1 MRRIYI
7 GPGRSSRVIVPL
19 IVGTL
24 AGVALG
30 IVSGLVPGVHANTM
44 AGLLLSVAPLLV
56 GILGT
61 PVLAAALVAALIT
74 HTFLDCVP
82 STFLGVPDADTAV
95 MVLPAHAL
103 CLEGRGAE
111 AVRIS
116 AFGSASAVVWAL
128 PFCLLFLVLLP
139 ALQPAIDWGIG
150 LLLLAVAC
158 YLVVFSESPE
168 WAAGVFLVSGL
179 LGLFTF
185 RYAFLAWNGGDAVLM
200 PLLSG
205 LFGVAVLLSAS
216 GGAMPPQKKGGA
228 VPLTRAF
235 VRCSCAGSVAG
246 AIVGWLPGLSSATAN
261 AVLASAIDYGDDRA
275 GFILATSAANTA
287 NAFLGLAAL
296 YALGRMRNGV
306 MVALGTLDLPPFS
319 FLLFAAVLSAAVAFG
334 VTMLFSGTAG
344 LFARVPLGP
353 LNAAVILF
361 VTLLSFVLCGPFGLF
376 ILAAA
381 TLLGRVPALVEVR
394 RVSCMGAIMV
404 PVILSSLGIPVL

>member
-1 MRRIYI
+1 M
-7 GPGRSSRVIVPL
+7 IVPL
-19 IVGTL
+19 VIGTL

-56 GILGT
+56 GTLGT
-61 PVLAAALVAALIT
+61 PVLAAALVGALIA

-116 AFGSASAVVWAL
+116 AFGSAGAVVWAL
-128 PFCLLFLVLLP
+128 PICLIFLVLLP
-139 ALQPAIDWGIG
+139 SLQPAIDWGIG

-168 WAAGVFLVSGL
+168 WAAGTFLVSGL

-185 RYAFLAWNGGDAVLM
+185 RYAFLAWNGGGAVLM

-216 GGAMPPQKKGGA
+216 GGTMPPQKKGGA
-228 VPLTRAF
+228 IPLTREF

-246 AIVGWLPGLSSATAN
+246 AVVGWLPGLSSATAN

-275 GFILATSAANTA
+275 GFIMATSAANTA

-319 FLLFAAVLSAAVAFG
+319 HLLFAAVLASALAFG
-334 VTMLFSGTAG
+334 ATVLLSDMAG
-344 LFARVPLGP
+344 IFARVPLGP
-353 LNAAVILF
+353 LNSAVILF
-361 VTLLSFVLCGPFGLF
+361 VTLLSFALCGPFGLF
-376 ILAAA
+376 ILVVA
-381 TLLGRVPALVEVR
+381 TLIGRVPALVEVR
-394 RVSCMGAIMV
+394 RVYCMGAIMV
-404 PVILSSLGIPVL
+404 PVILSSLGVPVL